1 MHSLMLVPPA
11 GDDLQAFHS
20 TRSTIFARLTRIISI
35 LISSA
40 PLLGMVLPQ
49 PVLAKPFRIGVSNAF
64 VDTWRSQMLDA
75 LNKTNDELKG
85 RSLTSDLIVQSANI
99 DIQGQVA
106 QIRFLLSKDIDALL
120 FIPSSESALN
130 SVLTEATRKGIKAI
144 AITQE
149 VSSPGVLSVMI
160 DQAGWA
166 RTGAN
171 WVVKTLN
178 GAGSVVIIN
187 GLAGAPANESRF
199 RAVDELF
206 KGTPQLKILN
216 VANGDWDEV
225 RAQNVT
231 STILA
236 AQPSIDAIWVSGAMS
251 EGVLKAL
258 LAANR
263 NPLPAVTGDS
273 NLGYLR
279 LWQSTLAAHQDFKSI
294 GVIDPPG
301 LAATTALRIVVRLLE
316 GKKIKADVLSGSS
329 NNRLYIPLPGNI
341 EQRDL
346 EETLEKHAQ
355 EPDSRY
361 IDVVAD
367 EADVSRLF
375 EP

>member
-20 TRSTIFARLTRIISI
+20 TRSTIFAPLTRFISI

-85 RSLTSDLIVQSANI
+85 RSLTSD
-99 DIQGQVA
+99 
-106 QIRFLLSKDIDALL
+106 
-120 FIPSSESALN
+120 
-130 SVLTEATRKGIKAI
+130 
-144 AITQE
+144 
-149 VSSPGVLSVMI
+149 
-160 DQAGWA
+160 
-166 RTGAN
+166 
-171 WVVKTLN
+171 
-178 GAGSVVIIN
+178 
-187 GLAGAPANESRF
+187 
-199 RAVDELF
+199 
-206 KGTPQLKILN
+206 
-216 VANGDWDEV
+216 
-225 RAQNVT
+225 
-231 STILA
+231 
-236 AQPSIDAIWVSGAMS
+236 
-251 EGVLKAL
+251 
-258 LAANR
+258 
-263 NPLPAVTGDS
+263 
-273 NLGYLR
+273 
-279 LWQSTLAAHQDFKSI
+279 LAAHQDFKSI